1 MVLALT
7 EHFPTNGEGLASNIQ
22 SSSNAQVTNSAS

>member
-1 MVLALT
+1 MTLAVI
-7 EHFPTNGEGLASNIQ
+7 EVYPTNAEGLSAAIQ